1 MGGERIAVVHGR
13 ARGVVV
19 RRLLVVAV
27 VVALGIVSV
36 LHVADAGGE
45 ESRGVVITLA
55 TESARPHSG
64 HAYDSHHVLRGRTSS
79 TVAGQGIEQAVLVYE
94 AGDYGD
100 LSGYDHHHKLARAGS
115 RPVGHRSAPQ
125 AIDDVAAAGA
135 RGTTLHGT
143 ERIAGAGATRGGV
156 LNSAE
161 IAVVRG
167 GGTAYAQSNGAV
179 ARVLQQANGRY
190 SVVVD
195 GNRGLITTFQNLSQ
209 NSLDRLA
216 KNYGWTAL

>member
-1 MGGERIAVVHGR
+1 VT
-13 ARGVVV
+13 ARP
-19 RRLLVVAV
+19 RPLLSLPSLLRLLV
-27 VVALGIVSV
+27 ALIVSIAG
-36 LHVADAGGE
+36 LASGAGIAAAQNGVAAINI
-45 ESRGVVITLA
+45 ESGPVVGA
-55 TESARPHSG
+55 
-64 HAYDSHHVLRGRTSS
+64 
-79 TVAGQGIEQAVLVYE
+79 E
-94 AGDYGD
+94 AGIPAGHVGSDTRLFDDGV
-100 LSGYDHHHKLARAGS
+100 SGCC
-115 RPVGHRSAPQ
+115 VAPQ